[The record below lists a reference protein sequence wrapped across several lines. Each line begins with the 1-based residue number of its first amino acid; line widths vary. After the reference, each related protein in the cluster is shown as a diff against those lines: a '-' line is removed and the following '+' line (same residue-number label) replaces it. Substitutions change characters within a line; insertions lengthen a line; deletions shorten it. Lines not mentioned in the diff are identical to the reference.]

1 MLLECDQE
9 VMGYDL
15 RDNEDMQSKNTPD
28 IVLFKR
34 IKNKEEKSKKEKK
47 GKKESAREKL
57 KREK

>member
-1 MLLECDQE
+1 
-9 VMGYDL
+9 MGYDL